1 MRFVEGLIYSLRIP
15 FVESFSHSTKSRNF
29 SDSFIVRL
37 MMDDGTMGYGEGV
50 ARPYVTG
57 ESVESS
63 LNHIQQTLWP
73 SIAQREF
80 SKILPGPDPVD
91 SLSQVYRAIPDNVT
105 DGVVAFHAARAAV
118 EIAIVDG
125 ILKRQQMSLAQ
136 ILPPK
141 RTEVVYSGVITAGSI
156 EKAEQHARH
165 FKLFGIKQLK
175 IKIGG
180 ADSVA
185 RVKAIRQI
193 VGPDAS
199 LRIDANGDYNV
210 ASAIAMLTDLA
221 PLNIASVEQP
231 IPRGDPID
239 LASVSRSSAIPI
251 MADESLVTLDDA
263 RALIAANACDY
274 FNLRLSKCGGIVRTL
289 EMARLA
295 ADAGLRIQLGSQVG
309 ETAVL
314 SAAGRHMAAYLDD
327 IAFVEGSYGS
337 LLLTEDIGK
346 DSISFGHGGRAG
358 LLRGH
363 GLGVRVVE
371 TLLTKYAQTIIPLA

>member
-37 MMDDGTMGYGEGV
+37 TMDDGTIGYGEGV

-57 ESVESS
+57 ENVDSS
-63 LNHIQQTLWP
+63 LNHIQQTIWP
-73 SIAQREF
+73 SIAQSVF
-80 SKILPGPDPVD
+80 SEITPGPDPVD

-156 EKAEQHARH
+156 AKAEQHARH

-175 IKIGG
+175 VKIGG
-180 ADSVA
+180 ADSVT
-185 RVKAIRQI
+185 RVEAVRQI

-199 LRIDANGDYNV
+199 LRVDANGDYSV
-210 ASAIAMLTDLA
+210 ASSIAMLADLA
-221 PLNIASVEQP
+221 PFNIVSVEQP
-231 IPRGDPID
+231 IPRGEPID
-239 LASVSRSSAIPI
+239 LARVRQCSTIPI

-263 RALIAANACDY
+263 RALIAVNACDY

-295 ADAGLRIQLGSQVG
+295 ADAGLRVQLGSQVG
-309 ETAVL
+309 ETALL

-346 DSISFGHGGRAG
+346 DSINFGHGGRAG

-371 TLLTKYAQTIIPLA
+371 TVLTKYAQTIIPLA

>member
-1 MRFVEGLIYSLRIP
+1 ME
-15 FVESFSHSTKSRNF
+15 
-29 SDSFIVRL
+29 
-37 MMDDGTMGYGEGV
+37 DGTMGYGEGV

-57 ESVESS
+57 ENVESS
-63 LNHIQQTLWP
+63 LNYIQQTIWP
-73 SIAQREF
+73 SIAQSEF
-80 SKILPGPDPVD
+80 SAITPGPDPID

-125 ILKRQQMSLAQ
+125 LLKRQQMSLAQ

-156 EKAEQHARH
+156 AKAEQHARH

-180 ADSVA
+180 ADSLA
-185 RVKAIRQI
+185 RVEAVRQTI
-193 VGPDAS
+193 GPDAS
-199 LRIDANGDYNV
+199 LRVDANGDYNL
-210 ASAIAMLTDLA
+210 ASAIAMLADIA
-221 PLNIASVEQP
+221 PFNIASVEQP
-231 IPRGDPID
+231 IPRGDPMD
-239 LASVSRSSAIPI
+239 LASVRRNSTIPI

-263 RALIAANACDY
+263 RALIAVNACDY

-327 IAFVEGSYGS
+327 ISFVEGSYGS

-346 DSISFGHGGRAG
+346 DSINFGHGGRAG

-371 TLLTKYAQTIIPLA
+371 DVLTKYAQAIIPLA

>member
-1 MRFVEGLIYSLRIP
+1 
-15 FVESFSHSTKSRNF
+15 
-29 SDSFIVRL
+29 

>member
-15 FVESFSHSTKSRNF
+15 FVEAFSHSTKSRNF
-29 SDSFIVRL
+29 SASFIVRL
-37 MMDDGTMGYGEGV
+37 TMYDGTVGYGEGV
-50 ARPYVTG
+50 SRPYVTG

-63 LNHIQQTLWP
+63 IDHIQHTLWP
-73 SIAQREF
+73 SIAQSEF
-80 SKILPGPDPVD
+80 SRITPGPDPID
-91 SLSQVYRAIPDNVT
+91 SLSQVYRALPDTVT
-105 DGVVAFHAARAAV
+105 EGVVAFHAARTAV

-125 ILKRQQMSLAQ
+125 ILKRQQMSLSQ
-136 ILPPK
+136 LLPPK

-180 ADSVA
+180 PDSVA
-185 RVKAIRQI
+185 RVEAVRQT

-199 LRIDANGDYNV
+199 LRVDANGDYNV
-210 ASAIAMLTDLA
+210 AGAIALLADLA
-221 PLNIASVEQP
+221 PFNIASVEQP
-231 IPRGDPID
+231 IPRRDPID
-239 LASVSRSSAIPI
+239 LASVRRNSTIPI
-251 MADESLVTLDDA
+251 MADESLVTLEDA

-295 ADAGLRIQLGSQVG
+295 ADAGLRVQLGSQVG

-314 SAAGRHMAAYLDD
+314 SAAGRHVAAYLDD
-327 IAFVEGSYGS
+327 VAFVEGSYGS

-346 DSISFGHGGRAG
+346 DSINFGHGGRAG

-371 TLLTKYAQTIIPLA
+371 DVLIKYAQAIIPLA